1 MHRNAKLAPRGRAEM
16 VRRVVDQGLAVKVV
30 AASFGVCEHTVRK
43 WVKRHTTATGLE
55 DLSSRPK
62 LSPRR
67 LPTETVK
74 HHRGA
79 AASTLDRGPHRCP
92 PGPVARDAESL
103 PPPGRS

>member
-55 DLSSRPK
+55 DHSSRPK

-67 LPTETVK
+67 LPTETVNTIVEL
-74 HHRGA
+74 RRQRWTGA
-79 AASTLDRGPHRCP
+79 PHRCP